1 MNEEIIQAASQ
12 LISDVVDKF
21 SKRVMSIDISGIRKM
36 FEAAGPNAINMGL
49 GEPDFDTPDNIKEAA
64 VRAIKDGKTGYTNN
78 AGLNELRDAIAD
90 KLRRENGLEYK
101 RENILVTAGGSGALN
116 AAISSLVEDGDKVV
130 FNNPGFVSY
139 GSLAKLAGGI
149 PDPVE
154 LKPDFHLDVEA
165 LKEHFSDKNTKVMVL
180 NNPANPTGMVEKP
193 ETIKAVVESA
203 ADYGVTVLSD
213 EVYEKFCYEDA
224 KFVSAAKFGDN
235 VATIN
240 AASKTYAMTGWRIGF
255 LAGDA
260 ELIGQAVKVQQYT
273 LACPTSISQY
283 AAIEAYTGDQSSV
296 ALMKKEYEARR
307 NLLIDGLHALGIE
320 VAKPEGAFYAF
331 PKIDGDTIAKILDSD
346 VIITPG
352 TAFGSK
358 GAGFARMSYATS
370 QKNITEA
377 LHRIEKVVN

>member
-1 MNEEIIQAASQ
+1 M
-12 LISDVVDKF
+12 SDMIKDAEKRF
-21 SKRVMSIDISGIRKM
+21 SKRVTSIDISGIRKM

-49 GEPDFDTPDNIKEAA
+49 GEPDFDTPQNIKDAA

-165 LKEHFSDKNTKVMVL
+165 LKEHFSDKKTKVMVL
-180 NNPANPTGMVEKP
+180 NSPANPTGMVEKP

-213 EVYEKFCYEDA
+213 EVYEKFCYGDA

-235 VATIN
+235 VVTIN

-260 ELIGQAVKVQQYT
+260 ELVSQAVKVQQYS

-307 NLLIDGLHALGIE
+307 NLLIDGLHGLGIE
-320 VAKPEGAFYAF
+320 AAMPEGAFYAF
-331 PKIDGDTIAKILDSD
+331 PKLDAETVAKIVEAD